1 MLRSVIESLV
11 GQKGKRALKA
21 AINGWRT
28 RFINVCFPYN
38 AERLQLVLRQ
48 MGIVETDTVLVHANF
63 EPDSGFQ
70 GTPSDL
76 VEGFVDLLG
85 EKGNVMMVSIP
96 FRGSAYDY
104 LTQDKTFHVKK
115 TMSMMGLVTEIFRR
129 RNGTARSLHPTH
141 PVLAF
146 GKDSA
151 WITAGHDACLF
162 PCGPDTPFEKLR
174 ELKGKI
180 LFFDVAFGSITFFH
194 YVEDFLKDK
203 LALPVYEDR
212 IFSAVVVG
220 ADDVRHEI
228 RTYAFTKGVLRDT
241 VTLEREMMRQGKLIV
256 GKVGRSRLLL
266 VTAEDVVSIM
276 TDMVGKGWVPYG
288 PVEPQGTCT

>member
-1 MLRSVIESLV
+1 MLRNVIESLV
-11 GQKGKRALKA
+11 GQRGKRALKA
-21 AINGWRT
+21 AINGWRS
-28 RFINVCFPYN
+28 RFINVLFCYD
-38 AERLQLVLRQ
+38 AAQLRLVLRQ
-48 MGIVETDTVLVHANF
+48 MEIAETDTVLVHANF

-76 VEGFVDLLG
+76 VEEFVGLLG

-104 LTQDKTFHVKK
+104 LAQGKTFHVKK

-129 RNGTARSLHPTH
+129 RNGTVRSLHPTH

-151 WITAGHDACLF
+151 WITAGHDACVF
-162 PCGPDTPFEKLR
+162 PCGPGTPFEKLR
-174 ELKGKI
+174 QLKGKI
-180 LFFDVAFGSITFFH
+180 LFFDVGFGAITFFH
-194 YVEDFLKDK
+194 YVEDLLKDK

-212 IFSAVVVG
+212 IFSAGVVG
-220 ADDVRHEI
+220 TDDVRHVM

-256 GKVGRSRLLL
+256 GKVGHSRLLL
-266 VTAEDVVSIM
+266 VTAEDVVSTM
-276 TDMVGKGWVPYG
+276 ADMVGKGWVPYG
-288 PVEPQGTCT
+288 PVEPHGICK